1 MSLVK
6 ALDASTA
13 AKYDVVVLSPR
24 NYFLYTPL
32 LPAVAAGTC
41 EERSIVEPVR
51 NLVAPKGVS
60 FYEAVCTSVD
70 PQRRELVACFPK
82 DAGLDEACFKMS
94 YDLLVVGVGSVNNT
108 FGIKGVE
115 DHCVYFKTIDD
126 ALRLRRRV
134 SECFERAAL
143 PATPLEE
150 RRRLL
155 SFVVVG
161 GGPTGVEVAAEL
173 YDMIHEDLSR
183 LYPSLMADVKLRVVE
198 LTDHLLSTYD
208 RKISAYAAEN
218 FKRAGIESL
227 LNSRVAAVSDGSVT
241 IVGPDKTEREVGFGA
256 CVWATGIA
264 MNPLV
269 KQLQAQLPGQ
279 THFRSL
285 LTDDKLCVKGAPGGS
300 IWAFGDAATI
310 DQPRALERAEELF
323 VAGDTNGDGRLSLRE
338 LRDLLRGASSEFSH
352 FEEHA
357 QFLDSRANAWGG
369 LVKKAVAAAN
379 NGGGGGGGAATA
391 TAEDVLSTLQDDEDS
406 LSKEEFRDLLGK
418 VDMGLRALP
427 ATAQVAKQQGEYLAR
442 ALKEGLAELEAT
454 SGGGSAAAAPLP
466 PTSVTPLPADRPQY
480 TWNLPESLGPFRY
493 FHKGSLAYV
502 GSDRA
507 VMDVPKVGPIV
518 GAGAYVMWRSYETFA
533 QISVRNQLLVGL
545 DWVRTKLFGR
555 DISRF

>member
-1 MSLVK
+1 MSFVK
-6 ALDASTA
+6 ALDAETA
-13 AKYDVVVLSPR
+13 KKFDVVVLSPR

-51 NLVAPKGVS
+51 NLVVDKGVS

-70 PQRRELVACFPK
+70 PEKRELVACFPK

-108 FGIKGVE
+108 FGIQGVDE
-115 DHCVYFKTIDD
+115 HCVYFKTIDD

-143 PATPLEE
+143 PATPPEE

-183 LYPSLMADVKLRVVE
+183 LYPELIPDVKLRIVE

-227 LNSRVAAVSDGSVT
+227 LNSRVAAVKDGSVS
-241 IVGPDKTEREVGFGA
+241 IVGPDKKEYEVPFGA

-269 KQLQAQLPGQ
+269 RQLQQQLPGQ

-285 LTDDKLCVKGAPGGS
+285 LTDDKLRVKGAPGGS
-300 IWAFGDAATI
+300 VWAFGDAATI
-310 DQPRALERAEELF
+310 DQPRALERAEQLF
-323 VAGDTNGDGRLSLRE
+323 EQGDSDGDGRLTLRE
-338 LRDLLRGASSEFSH
+338 LRGLLKTASSEFSH

-357 QFLDSRANAWGG
+357 RFLDQRANSWGG

-379 NGGGGGGGAATA
+379 SSTDEAAAGPQTA
-391 TAEDVLSTLQDDEDS
+391 GEVLATLQDEDDS
-406 LSKEEFRDLLGK
+406 LSKAEFRDLLGK
-418 VDMGLRALP
+418 VDSGLRALP

-442 ALKEGLAELEAT
+442 ALKEGKVEVV
-454 SGGGSAAAAPLP
+454 GGGPPSAAPLP
-466 PTSVTPLPADRPQY
+466 ATTVVPSADRPLLE
-480 TWNLPESLGPFRY
+480 WSVPETVGPFRY

-507 VMDVPKVGPIV
+507 VMDVPTVGPIV

-533 QISVRNQLLVGL
+533 QISLRNQLLVGL